1 MIDHNKA
8 NNYIES
14 KLGKPFAWGTND
26 CNTFIV
32 GYFDAV
38 LGTDLLKIIY
48 KKYTTKLGAIRFQKK
63 FGQRISGR
71 CLELGM
77 TEHHPTKATFGD
89 ILIKK
94 NENWDSCHICI
105 GSKIASIDENIGT
118 AIMRINNFEDFD
130 FAYKFKK

>member
-1 MIDHNKA
+1 MIDRNKA

-63 FGQRISGR
+63 LKLLLLVVMEQLVF
-71 CLELGM
+71 LL
-77 TEHHPTKATFGD
+77 H
-89 ILIKK
+89 
-94 NENWDSCHICI
+94 
-105 GSKIASIDENIGT
+105 
-118 AIMRINNFEDFD
+118 
-130 FAYKFKK
+130 KF

>member
-1 MIDHNKA
+1 MIDHIKA

-48 KKYTTKLGAIRFQKK
+48 KKYTTKLGA
-63 FGQRISGR
+63 
-71 CLELGM
+71 
-77 TEHHPTKATFGD
+77 TFGD

-118 AIMRINNFEDFD
+118 AIMRINNFKDFD
-130 FAYKFKK
+130 FAYKFEK